1 MGCCLFSGRKEEAWK
16 EELKRLV
23 EGVITKDDQEIFLLH
38 LLSLLDE
45 VMDKLPE
52 KGLAM
57 LAYVLRLMKKA
68 E

>member
-1 MGCCLFSGRKEEAWK
+1 MGCCVSSGRKEEAWK

-45 VMDKLPE
+45 VMDKSPE